1 MLEFKRP
8 SQVSPN
14 PPTAITHSRMAPNT
28 TPSRVPIFR
37 FCQVFI
43 VLHLSND
50 CRVSLSLCLQS
61 RLHHSAQ
68 KTGNVEDQTDPTV
81 AKNRRPG
88 DPRDASKRPAQRL
101 HHRLHAAQ
109 QFVHCYSGVE
119 LIDLDDDDVL
129 SLWGLAG
136 ETEHSPQSNVGKRA
150 STQAKDP
157 TSFWATL
164 FRGQFRALGHMFQRN
179 DKSLGTN
186 PDGEPFNDG

>member
-43 VLHLSND
+43 VLHLSNY
-50 CRVSLSLCLQS
+50 CPFSLSLCLQS

-81 AKNRRPG
+81 PKHCRPS
-88 DPRDASKRPAQRL
+88 DPGHGPKRPAQRL
-101 HHRLHAAQ
+101 HHR
-109 QFVHCYSGVE
+109 
-119 LIDLDDDDVL
+119 
-129 SLWGLAG
+129 
-136 ETEHSPQSNVGKRA
+136 
-150 STQAKDP
+150 
-157 TSFWATL
+157 
-164 FRGQFRALGHMFQRN
+164 
-179 DKSLGTN
+179 
-186 PDGEPFNDG
+186 